1 LTMVRAQPAKS
12 GNVEAAKKLLE
23 EALRGKVPR
32 TRRPTKTEGIQELK
46 PQIEA
51 LRKKGYSWA
60 EIATLLKDA
69 GFGNKDTI
77 RYAISGDKAKKQ
89 AGADEQ
95 QELRPE
101 AKKVG
106 VGAGGVESDPAA
118 TSQPTVGGNEMAKAE
133 PVEKEQRGEHAAQ
146 RRATWTP

>member
-1 LTMVRAQPAKS
+1 MARAQRAKS

-32 TRRPTKTEGIQELK
+32 TRRPTKTEDIQELK

-60 EIATLLKDA
+60 EIATLLKDT

-89 AGADEQ
+89 AGADER
-95 QELRPE
+95 ELRPE

-118 TSQPTVGGNEMAKAE
+118 TSQTTVGDNEMAKAE
-133 PVEKEQRGEHAAQ
+133 PVENEQRGEHAAQ

>member
-1 LTMVRAQPAKS
+1 VVNLTMARAQPAKS
-12 GNVEAAKKLLE
+12 GNVEAAKRLLE

-32 TRRPTKTEGIQELK
+32 TRKPTKTEGIQELK

-60 EIATLLKDA
+60 EIATLLKDT

-77 RYAISGDKAKKQ
+77 RYAISGYKAKKQ
-89 AGADEQ
+89 AGVDELR
-95 QELRPE
+95 ELRPE
-101 AKKVG
+101 AKKAG
-106 VGAGGVESDPAA
+106 VGAGGAESDPA
-118 TSQPTVGGNEMAKAE
+118 TTPRGNEMAKAE
-133 PVEKEQRGEHAAQ
+133 PIQKEPRGEHAAQ